1 MSGPLAQADKPIEPL
16 VESIW
21 DQGSDMLEPS
31 RFSGVAKKNCRNAG
45 QQLWWNFHKTNAT
58 CQGDLNALV

>member
-16 VESIW
+16 LESIW

-31 RFSGVAKKNCRNAG
+31 RFSGVAKKIVG
-45 QQLWWNFHKTNAT
+45 M
-58 CQGDLNALV
+58 QGNNYGGISTRQMQPVREI